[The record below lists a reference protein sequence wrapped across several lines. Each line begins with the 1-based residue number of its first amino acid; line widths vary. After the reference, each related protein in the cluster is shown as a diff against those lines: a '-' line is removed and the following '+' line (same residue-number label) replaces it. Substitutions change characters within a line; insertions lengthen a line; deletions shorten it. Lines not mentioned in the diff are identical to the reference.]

1 MKIILALTIL
11 VGLAQSNWEENK
23 LDVDGK
29 CLVLDT
35 QDPQSAVVCPGRC
48 SRVVFVNQLFHEYEP
63 QNEFFL
69 PTLEM
74 TYAIGKADPSTWAD
88 YRANSLCLPVNENG
102 TEKLKVVALDINYYI
117 KSELTIQGQTELEEI
132 RKLMAATGESNIDKE
147 IERALTLNT
156 RQAELVHHL
165 KEKAALQKEIEKRQN
180 ELEQSEKNIKLIEE
194 KIAEAAPLEVKET
207 DPKSIPEYYR
217 KEIKPIEELYRKE
230 LQVQKLLI

>member
-11 VGLAQSNWEENK
+11 LGLARSKWEENK

-63 QNEFFL
+63 QNGFFL

-88 YRANSLCLPVNENG
+88 YRANYFCLPVNENG
-102 TEKLKVVALDINYYI
+102 NEKLKVVALEFSNYKADNLI
-117 KSELTIQGQTELEEI
+117 VKGQTEMEEI
-132 RKLMAATGESNIDKE
+132 RKHIAATGENNLAEE
-147 IERALTLNT
+147 IERALTLKT

-165 KEKAALQKEIEKRQN
+165 KEKAALQKEIDNRQN
-180 ELEQSEKNIKLIEE
+180 ELKQSEENIKLIEGE
-194 KIAEAAPLEVKET
+194 IAASTEVKET
-207 DPKSIPEYYR
+207 DQKSILEYYR
-217 KEIKPIEELYRKE
+217 GEINTIKELYKKGLEVKR
-230 LQVQKLLI
+230 LVV